1 MLLLQRAE
9 EMEGGGGPNPGICSS
24 SPSDWQAGVH
34 FAATLPS
41 ERWGGGSHIICW
53 MEGWNHPHFTP
64 KLLGFWPYEKYKV
77 QTETLTLPPHLD
89 L

>member
-1 MLLLQRAE
+1 MLLLQRVE

-41 ERWGGGSHIICW
+41 ERWGGVPTSFA
-53 MEGWNHPHFTP
+53 GWRDGTTLILPPNFSAFGPMRNT
-64 KLLGFWPYEKYKV
+64 KYK
-77 QTETLTLPPHLD
+77 LRH
-89 L
+89 